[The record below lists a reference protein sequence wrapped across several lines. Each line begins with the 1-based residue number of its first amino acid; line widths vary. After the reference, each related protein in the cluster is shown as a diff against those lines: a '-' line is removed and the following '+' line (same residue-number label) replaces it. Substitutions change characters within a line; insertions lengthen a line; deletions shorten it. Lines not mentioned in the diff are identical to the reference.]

1 MRILTLPGVYRPR
14 SDSALLRDA
23 VAGAGLPPQARVL
36 ELCTGSGVVGLSVAA
51 RGHDVT
57 AVDVSRRAAWTARLN
72 ALLNVAKVGRDH
84 FVVRRGDL
92 FGTVAGERFEAIV
105 ANPPYLPAASDGPS
119 DGVPTRGAARAWDAG
134 ADGRAVIDR
143 ICREAPSHLTR
154 GGALYLLQSSLADID
169 ATHEALSRAGFV
181 DVEVIADHHG
191 PLGPIA
197 AARAAH
203 LVSRGHDPADE
214 ERLAVIRATW
224 PGQAQEAASRSAGA
238 HGAQRSLVP

>member
-23 VAGAGLPPQARVL
+23 VADGRLPQGARVL
-36 ELCTGSGVVGLSVAA
+36 ELCTGSGVVGLSLAA

-72 ALLNVAKVGRDH
+72 AALNRTTLD
-84 FVVRRGDL
+84 VRRGDL
-92 FGTVAGERFEAIV
+92 FVSVAGERFDAIV
-105 ANPPYLPAASDGPS
+105 ANPPYLPAASPD
-119 DGVPTRGAARAWDAG
+119 VPTRGAARAWDAG
-134 ADGRAVIDR
+134 DDGRAVINR
-143 ICREAPSHLTR
+143 ICREARAHLTP

-169 ATHEALSRAGFV
+169 ATLVALARAGF
-181 DVEVIADHHG
+181 DDTEVIADHHG

-203 LVSRGHDPADE
+203 LASRGHDPQADE
-214 ERLAVIRATW
+214 RLVVIRAGSARST
-224 PGQAQEAASRSAGA
+224 ADAANVRPSKPVALG
-238 HGAQRSLVP
+238 